1 MMEIVVVGH
10 LSRDL
15 LITPERRRETLGGG
29 TAYAMLAP
37 ALGALGAGIVTRVGA
52 DFEQEYLTLLRN
64 SGLDLTGLRVSG
76 PHTTRFV
83 NEYDKEGNRT
93 QRVEHI
99 APPLRSE
106 DYMGQH
112 LDVSIT
118 HFCPLT
124 SDDIHPSCIEVAR
137 MHGSLTS
144 LDVQGY
150 LRRID
155 DGEVRECDWQNR
167 DAVLRYVDVV
177 KADQRELLLAVQAKS
192 EISAVTKIMNLG
204 PRIIVVTR
212 DRKGSTIYTRN
223 TQVDIPLVLADK
235 FVDTT
240 GSGDTYMIGFLLEYF
255 RSGDI
260 RRSGLFGATCASFN
274 LETIGPYDLPD
285 RKQVEE
291 RMKMY
296 L

>member
-1 MMEIVVVGH
+1 MEIVVVGH

-15 LITPERRRETLGGG
+15 LITPEMRREALGGG

-37 ALGALGAGIVTRVGA
+37 TIGALGAGIVTRVGS
-52 DFEQEYLTLLRN
+52 DFEQEYMTLLRS

-76 PHTTRFV
+76 QRSTRFV
-83 NEYDKEGNRT
+83 NEYDKDGNRT

-99 APPLRSE
+99 APSIRSE
-106 DYMGQH
+106 DFMPQH
-112 LDVSIT
+112 FGVSIT

-124 SDDIHPSCIEVAR
+124 PDEIHPSCIEAAR
-137 MHGSLTS
+137 MRGSLTS
-144 LDVQGY
+144 LDIQGY
-150 LRRID
+150 TRRIE
-155 DGEVRECDWQNR
+155 DGEVLDGKWMSR
-167 DAVLRYVDVV
+167 DAVLRFVDVV
-177 KADQRELLLAVQAKS
+177 KADQEEMMHATESKS
-192 EISAVTKIMNLG
+192 EVSAVTEILSFG
-204 PRIIVVTR
+204 PRIVVVTR
-212 DRKGSTIYTRN
+212 DQKGSTIYTRN

-235 FVDTT
+235 FVDAT

-274 LETIGPYDLPD
+274 LETIGPYDLPT
-285 RKQVEE
+285 RKQVED
-291 RMKMY
+291 RMKIY